1 MEMFEKQKTSAVSG
15 VDFSRKGSIDV
26 KIIDLSIFINNQ
38 KDYFTTSSCSGRIIL
53 FDDSVGESDK
63 VTNKQGCQWLFT
75 SHDLVDK
82 SQMLPVLQDITG
94 DCVFKFEPFVL
105 HVQCRTIDFAQLLLQ
120 CAVQSGF
127 RNSGISLGKKG
138 KYVVGVRSTHS
149 MEVPLSQSG
158 QLLVSTEYVEYLISL
173 ANKKMEE
180 NFRRIDRFFENL
192 KSALLQKSDDNH
204 IGKPCKEEVKKKF
217 LEKFGGKVESVSS
230 KKQTL
235 KDQENVESINTDNTD
250 TLKSCDHITKHND
263 FLDNDILGL
272 SLFDDEVT

>member
-1 MEMFEKQKTSAVSG
+1 MEIFEKQKKSAVSG

-26 KIIDLSIFINNQ
+26 RIIDLSLFINNQ
-38 KDYFTTSSCSGRIIL
+38 RDYFTTSSCSGRIIL

-82 SQMLPVLQDITG
+82 SQMMPVLEDITG

-105 HVQCRTIDFAQLLLQ
+105 HVQCRAIDFAQLLLQ

-138 KYVVGVRSTHS
+138 KIIVGVRSTHS
-149 MEVPLSQSG
+149 MEVPLSHSG
-158 QLLVSTEYVEYLISL
+158 QLLVSSEYVEYLISL

-180 NFRRIDRFFENL
+180 NFRRIDRFYENL
-192 KSALLQKSDDNH
+192 KSAILQKSDDRH
-204 IGKPCKEEVKKKF
+204 KGKQCKEKVKMTFRDKYA
-217 LEKFGGKVESVSS
+217 GKVKSVSS
-230 KKQTL
+230 EKQEE
-235 KDQENVESINTDNTD
+235 DQENIKSINMDNKD
-250 TLKSCDHITKHND
+250 ALKSWDESTKQSD
-263 FLDNDILGL
+263 FLDNDMLGL

>member
-1 MEMFEKQKTSAVSG
+1 MEIFEKQKKSAVSG

-26 KIIDLSIFINNQ
+26 KIIDLSLFINNQ
-38 KDYFTTSSCSGRIIL
+38 RDYFTTSSCSGRIIL

-63 VTNKQGCQWLFT
+63 VTNKQGCRWLFT

-82 SQMLPVLQDITG
+82 SQMMPVLEDITG

-138 KYVVGVRSTHS
+138 KIIVGVRSTHS
-149 MEVPLSQSG
+149 MEVPLSHSG
-158 QLLVSTEYVEYLISL
+158 QLLVSSEYVEYLISL

-180 NFRRIDRFFENL
+180 NFRRIDRFYENL
-192 KSALLQKSDDNH
+192 KSAILQKSDDSH
-204 IGKPCKEEVKKKF
+204 IVKQCKEKVKMMLRDKYA
-217 LEKFGGKVESVSS
+217 GKVETVSS
-230 KKQTL
+230 EKQ
-235 KDQENVESINTDNTD
+235 KEADQENIKFINMNNKDA
-250 TLKSCDHITKHND
+250 LKSCGQITKQSD
-263 FLDNDILGL
+263 FLDNDMLGL